1 MGESYLF
8 MKKLLVLLVLLVS
21 IFGYS
26 QDYEVWVPDHSKEIA
41 AKKKMLMEQRH
52 ERVINFFKSIKL
64 DTSLFE
70 MAIFDEINR
79 QRVLNHKPTLKKGSD
94 VQFDSTRI
102 WADVQAQGGFVGHSA
117 KYYPKDAYT
126 EVSAGN
132 TITVGLCKNLTEEK
146 AAEYMAKELVTQ
158 WMESPGHRKSILD
171 SGFTI
176 MSVGVS
182 FKLDEKSATMGI
194 ATTARGHKY

>member
-1 MGESYLF
+1 

-21 IFGYS
+21 GLGYS

-52 ERVINFFKSIKL
+52 ERVINYFKSIEL

-79 QRVLNHKPTLKKGSD
+79 QRILNNKPILKKGSEI
-94 VQFDSTRI
+94 QFDSTRI

-126 EVSAGN
+126 EVSADNFFTEGAH
-132 TITVGLCKNLTEEK
+132 KNRTEKEL
-146 AAEYMAKELVTQ
+146 AEYMAKKLVTQ
-158 WMESPGHRKSILD
+158 WMESSGHRKSILD
-171 SGFTI
+171 SGFSI

-182 FKLDEKSATMGI
+182 FKLDEKAAIMSITS
-194 ATTARGHKY
+194 TARGHKY

>member
-1 MGESYLF
+1 

-21 IFGYS
+21 GLGYS

-41 AKKKMLMEQRH
+41 AKKKMLREQM
-52 ERVINFFKSIKL
+52 IKESVDYLSNVEL

-79 QRVLNHKPTLKKGSD
+79 QRVLNNKPILKKGSEI
-94 VQFDSTRI
+94 QFDSTRI

-126 EVSAGN
+126 EVSADNFFTEGAH
-132 TITVGLCKNLTEEK
+132 KNRTEKEL
-146 AAEYMAKELVTQ
+146 AEYMAKKLVTQ
-158 WMESPGHRKSILD
+158 WMESSGHRKSILD
-171 SGFTI
+171 SGFSI

-182 FKLDEKSATMGI
+182 FKLDEKAAIMSITS
-194 ATTARGHKY
+194 TARGHKY

>member
-1 MGESYLF
+1 
-8 MKKLLVLLVLLVS
+8 MKKLLVVLALLVS
-21 IFGYS
+21 GLGYS

-41 AKKKMLMEQRH
+41 AKKKMLMEQSR
-52 ERVINFFKSIKL
+52 ERAINYLKNIKL

-79 QRVLNHKPTLKKGSD
+79 QRVLNHKPILKKGS
-94 VQFDSTRI
+94 VIQFDSTRI

-132 TITVGLCKNLTEEK
+132 IITEGLCENLTEEK

-158 WMESPGHRKSILD
+158 WMESTGHRSSILD
-171 SGFTI
+171 SGFSI

-182 FKLDEKSATMGI
+182 FKLDEKSATMKI

>member
-1 MGESYLF
+1 ME
-8 MKKLLVLLVLLVS
+8 KLLVLLVLLVS
-21 IFGYS
+21 GLGYS
-26 QDYEVWVPDHSKEIA
+26 QDYEVWVPDHTDEII

-52 ERVINFFKSIKL
+52 ERVINYFKSIDL

-79 QRVLNHKPTLKKGSD
+79 QRVLNNKPVLTKGGD
-94 VQFDSTRI
+94 IQFDSTRI

-132 TITVGLCKNLTEEK
+132 IITEGAHKNRTEK
-146 AAEYMAKELVTQ
+146 DLAEYMAKKLVTQ
-158 WMESPGHRKSILD
+158 WMESPGHKRSILD
-171 SGFTI
+171 NGFTI

-182 FKLDEKSATMGI
+182 FKLDEKSATMKI

>member
-1 MGESYLF
+1 

-21 IFGYS
+21 GLGYS
-26 QDYEVWVPDHSKEIA
+26 QDYEVWVPDHTDEII

-52 ERVINFFKSIKL
+52 ERVINYFKSIDL

-79 QRVLNHKPTLKKGSD
+79 QRVLNNKPVLTKGSD
-94 VQFDSTRI
+94 IQFDSTRI

-132 TITVGLCKNLTEEK
+132 IITEGAHKNRTEK
-146 AAEYMAKELVTQ
+146 DLAEYMAKKLVTQ
-158 WMESPGHRKSILD
+158 WMESSGHKRSILD
-171 SGFTI
+171 NGFTI

-182 FKLDEKSATMGI
+182 FKLDEKSATMKI
-194 ATTARGHKY
+194 VTTARGHKY

>member
-1 MGESYLF
+1 
-8 MKKLLVLLVLLVS
+8 
-21 IFGYS
+21 
-26 QDYEVWVPDHSKEIA
+26 
-41 AKKKMLMEQRH
+41 
-52 ERVINFFKSIKL
+52 VI
-64 DTSLFE
+64 
-70 MAIFDEINR
+70 
-79 QRVLNHKPTLKKGSD
+79 
-94 VQFDSTRI
+94 QFDSTRI

-132 TITVGLCKNLTEEK
+132 IITEGLCENLTEEK

-158 WMESPGHRKSILD
+158 WMESTGHRSSILD
-171 SGFTI
+171 SGFSI

-182 FKLDEKSATMGI
+182 FKLDEKSATMKI

>member
-1 MGESYLF
+1 

-21 IFGYS
+21 GLGYS
-26 QDYEVWVPDHSKEIA
+26 QDYEVWVPDHTDEII
-41 AKKKMLMEQRH
+41 AKKKMMH
-52 ERVINFFKSIKL
+52 EKMIRESVEYLSSIDL

-79 QRVLNHKPTLKKGSD
+79 QRALNNKPVLTKGSD
-94 VQFDSTRI
+94 IQFDSTRI

-132 TITVGLCKNLTEEK
+132 IITEGAHKNRTEK
-146 AAEYMAKELVTQ
+146 DLAEYMAKKLVTQ
-158 WMESPGHRKSILD
+158 WMESPGHKRSILD
-171 SGFTI
+171 NGFTI

-182 FKLDEKSATMGI
+182 FKLDEKSATMKI
-194 ATTARGHKY
+194 VTTARGHKY

>member
-1 MGESYLF
+1 

-21 IFGYS
+21 GLGYS

-41 AKKKMLMEQRH
+41 AKKKMLMEQSR
-52 ERVINFFKSIKL
+52 ERAINYLKNIKL

-70 MAIFDEINR
+70 MSIFDEINR
-79 QRVLNHKPTLKKGSD
+79 QRVLNHKPILKRGS
-94 VQFDSTRI
+94 VIQFDSTRI

-132 TITVGLCKNLTEEK
+132 FITEGLCENLTEK
-146 AAEYMAKELVTQ
+146 KVAEYMAKELVTQ
-158 WMESPGHRKSILD
+158 WMESPGHKNSILD
-171 SGFTI
+171 SGFSI

-182 FKLDEKSATMGI
+182 FKLDEKAAIMKI